1 MEEEMK
7 SMKEDGYTEEDP
19 KRSAS
24 GGESSQ
30 QQEERPISVET
41 HYEIFKAIE
50 SHLKDYLGGLDHSYF
65 LVGLRVAYDRDQSAS
80 EPGVLPFSV
89 EFGYM
94 APADE
99 ISKCHVDEPV
109 ESGEAVE
116 EELRR
121 RSQRAAIPFD
131 QLREFYAMTKAE
143 LESAT
148 GEPIRVGIAIVL
160 TGSPVQSYV
169 AQCDCASRIMRY
181 CCYDPAALSSFCKGC
196 SSQCDM

>member
-1 MEEEMK
+1 MN
-7 SMKEDGYTEEDP
+7 SRKESGYPEEDP
-19 KRSAS
+19 NQPT
-24 GGESSQ
+24 GGDKPTQ
-30 QQEERPISVET
+30 QQEDRPIPVEK
-41 HYEIFKAIE
+41 HYQIFKSIE
-50 SHLKDYLGGLDHSYF
+50 ARLKEYLGSLDHDYF
-65 LVGLRVAYDRDQSAS
+65 LIGLRIAYDRDQSAS

-89 EFGYM
+89 EFGYL

-99 ISKCHVDEPV
+99 ISKCHANEPV
-109 ESGEAVE
+109 ENGEAVE

-131 QLREFYAMTKAE
+131 QLKEFYAMTKVE

-148 GEPIRVGIAIVL
+148 SEPIRVGIAIVL

-181 CCYDPAALSSFCKGC
+181 CCYDPAALSSFCEGC
-196 SSQCDM
+196 SSPCNV